1 MARRTHEEVIL
12 IKQQKK
18 DEATK
23 YLRSLSPAE
32 YLKHVAKRKVAAL
45 KFAKGS
51 DAAKERAAKSAKHR
65 KASALNPFTEKQ
77 EQMLEEAWDDGIQV
91 GSNSMW
97 FYLKSEKE
105 RNENKGKWSDKV
117 PTQRNILRFMKN
129 QYSWQV
135 DLRPKGKSLELQ
147 SGNINTTRPHQAGQ
161 MDLIQFGQTAPGYI
175 LHVIDSFTRRSYAK
189 WLKPNKEKGDGS
201 FGKGFGKDAEH
212 IAKKLE
218 EIFKEN
224 PRYKIDTEEIE
235 DDDGNKETRIRI
247 NDRKKKKGD
256 EGYTGE
262 KGEPAWELDGNGEPI
277 KLNKP
282 LFRRI
287 TFDAGKEF
295 TAKVTQD
302 LLRKKNTKAT
312 PSPAGR
318 SVVGVERANQ
328 TLMTWL
334 KKWIDSADGRTPE
347 DGLPIVLRLMNDVV
361 PSAGTGKTAQDI
373 VRLDFSKDGDGAE
386 LAASLKAKAIKRQ
399 VLKHGKDD
407 VEVGDHVR
415 LRSTLKYKSGIGKK
429 AKFFTDNWSP
439 EVFKIAKVIR
449 DVEKDN
455 SGNPIRAT
463 TYKIVETGKA
473 VIDKYGKLAYWFTPA
488 IKFTRNDIQKV
499 DKTKFELQTDV
510 LDRFNE
516 EAKKEQAKNE
526 AAKAKNKAAK
536 KKKREEDE
544 AEAKAKQDKWLY
556 AVKAKIRMKGT
567 FFEDTDLAK
576 TDKDSRAVYNKIF
589 EDKKRWYYG
598 TITKHLAN
606 YIKPGYPDPFPVYY
620 VKWDDM
626 PEGVKPPT
634 IPYNIDDI
642 DEEAQKAP
650 DLRRSKRRR

>member
-1 MARRTHEEVIL
+1 MARRTHEQVIML
-12 IKQQKK
+12 KQKK
-18 DEATK
+18 KEEATK
-23 YLRSLSPAE
+23 YLRSLSPSE
-32 YLKHVAKRKVAAL
+32 FLKHVAKRKTAAL

-51 DAAKERAAKSAKHR
+51 DAAKERAAKSATNR
-65 KASALNPFTEKQ
+65 RASALNPWTNNQKL
-77 EQMLEEAWDDGIQV
+77 MLEEAWEDGIQV

-117 PTQRNILRFMKN
+117 PTQRNILRFMKD

-135 DLRPKGKSLELQ
+135 DMRPKGKSLELQ

-161 MDLIQFGQTAPGYI
+161 MDLIQFGQTKPSYI

-189 WLKPNKEKGDGS
+189 WLEPSKNEGDGL
-201 FGKGFGKDAEH
+201 GKQDRNV
-212 IAKKLE
+212 AKKLT
-218 EIFKEN
+218 EILEEN

-235 DDDGNKETRIRI
+235 DDDGNKETRIKI
-247 NDRKKKKGD
+247 NDGLNKNKKGQ
-256 EGYTGE
+256 EGYTGK
-262 KGEPAWELDGNGEPI
+262 KGEPAWELDVVTGKPI

-282 LFRRI
+282 LFRRM
-287 TFDAGKEF
+287 TYDAGREF
-295 TAKVTQD
+295 TSALTQKVLTEF
-302 LLRKKNTKAT
+302 KIKAT

-334 KKWIDSADGRTPE
+334 TKWTDKADGITPQ

-373 VRLDFSKDGDGAE
+373 VRLDFSKGGDGAE

-407 VEVGDHVR
+407 VEVGDYVR
-415 LRSTLKYKSGIGKK
+415 LRSTLKYKASVGKK
-429 AKFFTDNWSP
+429 AKFFTDNWTP
-439 EVFKIAKVIR
+439 EVFEIAKVIR

-473 VIDKYGKLAYWFTPA
+473 VIEKYGKMAYWFTPA
-488 IKFTRNDIQKV
+488 IKFTRNDIQKI

-510 LDRFNE
+510 IDRLN
-516 EAKKEQAKNE
+516 KEQAKNE
-526 AAKAKNKAAK
+526 AAN
-536 KKKREEDE
+536 KKKREEMAAKRKQQKE
-544 AEAKAKQDKWLY
+544 ENAKAKQDKWLY
-556 AVKAKIRMKGT
+556 AVKAKIAVKGT
-567 FFEDTDLAK
+567 FFEGTDLAK
-576 TDKDSRAVYNKIF
+576 TDNASRAVYNKIF
-589 EDKKRWYYG
+589 EEKKRWYIG
-598 TITKHLAN
+598 TITKHKAN